1 MGGAATSVVGRFIDP
16 IETAAASV
24 LAAVAALT
32 AR

>member
-1 MGGAATSVVGRFIDP
+1 MGGAATSVVGRFTDP

-24 LAAVAALT
+24 LAAVAAMT